1 MYRRIKDL
9 REDMDLTQKT
19 IANYLN
25 MSQNGYSQ
33 YETDTNKIP
42 VEVLK
47 KLAIYYNTS
56 IDYLVE
62 LTDEK
67 NLIKEKNS
75 KNQFF
80 STIFN
85 INTSKNGRETIKFK
99 FNFNFTIF

>member
-1 MYRRIKDL
+1 MYKRIKDL
-9 REDMDLTQKT
+9 REDRDIKQKT
-19 IANYLN
+19 IAEYLN

-47 KLAIYYNTS
+47 KLAIFYNTS

-67 NLIKEKNS
+67 KPYKRKI
-75 KNQFF
+75 
-80 STIFN
+80 
-85 INTSKNGRETIKFK
+85 
-99 FNFNFTIF
+99 

>member
-1 MYRRIKDL
+1 MYKRIKDL
-9 REDMDLTQKT
+9 REDRDIKQKT
-19 IANYLN
+19 IAEYLN

-47 KLAIYYNTS
+47 KLAIFYNTS

-67 NLIKEKNS
+67 KPYKR
-75 KNQFF
+75 K
-80 STIFN
+80 
-85 INTSKNGRETIKFK
+85 K
-99 FNFNFTIF
+99 

>member
-9 REDMDLTQKT
+9 IEDRDLTQKT
-19 IANYLN
+19 IAKYLN

-47 KLAIYYNTS
+47 KLAIYYDTS

-67 NLIKEKNS
+67 NLIKEKNNKIS
-75 KNQFF
+75 SSRPF
-80 STIFN
+80 STYI
-85 INTSKNGRETIKFK
+85 
-99 FNFNFTIF
+99 

>member
-1 MYRRIKDL
+1 MKMYKRIKDL
-9 REDMDLTQKT
+9 REDNDITQKT
-19 IANYLN
+19 IAKYLN

-33 YETDTNKIP
+33 YETNTNKIP

-67 NLIKEKNS
+67 KPYKR
-75 KNQFF
+75 K
-80 STIFN
+80 
-85 INTSKNGRETIKFK
+85 K
-99 FNFNFTIF
+99 